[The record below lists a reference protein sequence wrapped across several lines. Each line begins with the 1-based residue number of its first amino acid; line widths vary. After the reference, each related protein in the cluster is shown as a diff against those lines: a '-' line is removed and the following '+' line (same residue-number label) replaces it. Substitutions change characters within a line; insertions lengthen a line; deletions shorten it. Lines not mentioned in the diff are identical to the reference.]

1 VLPALVLGTANPGK
15 VEELRALFGGLG
27 YAIRSLADHPGVRLP
42 PEGTESYAA
51 NARAKAR
58 TAATG
63 SGAVAVGDDSGLE
76 VDALAGGPGV
86 ASARYGGP
94 GLTDDER
101 TARLLAALGGTPVR
115 TACFRCVLALAAPW
129 GEEALVEGVTEGE
142 IGTAPRGHGGF
153 GYDPIFLLPGLG
165 RTLAELSPEEKA
177 VWSHRGRAARAA
189 RPILA
194 GWAAQAARRG

>member
-1 VLPALVLGTANPGK
+1 VLPPLVLGTENRGK
-15 VEELRALFGGLG
+15 LAELRALLGGLG
-27 YAIRSLADHPGVRLP
+27 YAIRSLADHPEVRLP
-42 PEGTESYAA
+42 PEGTESYVA

-58 TAATG
+58 AAATG
-63 SGAVAVGDDSGLE
+63 TGAVAVGDDSGLE
-76 VDALAGGPGV
+76 VDVLEGGPGI

-94 GLTDDER
+94 GLTDGER
-101 TARLLAALGGTPVR
+101 TARLLAALAGRPLR
-115 TACFRCVLALAAPW
+115 TARFRCVLALVAPW

-177 VWSHRGRAARAA
+177 AWSHRGRAARAA

-194 GWAAQAARRG
+194 GWAAQAAGRG